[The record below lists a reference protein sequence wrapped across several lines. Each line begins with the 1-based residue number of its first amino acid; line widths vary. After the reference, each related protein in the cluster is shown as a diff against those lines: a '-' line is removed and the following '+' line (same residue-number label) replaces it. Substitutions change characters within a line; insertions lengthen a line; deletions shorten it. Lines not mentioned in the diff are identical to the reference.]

1 MIKSIKE
8 VSMYFKNIVIELFV
22 ILSISII
29 GYMVVESSTN
39 IVVSLL
45 DCTSNRINLDIKI
58 IMFATYI
65 YTFFSFC
72 IKENREKNLWSA
84 LTIKLLIQFIMYITI
99 LNIYKYQ
106 PLYFKFMVLGV
117 TIIIAQLI
125 ENMSLKYLNTNNKL
139 DEILKYVNILI
150 VILFIIYFILF

>member
-1 MIKSIKE
+1 
-8 VSMYFKNIVIELFV
+8 
-22 ILSISII
+22 
-29 GYMVVESSTN
+29 
-39 IVVSLL
+39 
-45 DCTSNRINLDIKI
+45 
-58 IMFATYI
+58 
-65 YTFFSFC
+65 
-72 IKENREKNLWSA
+72 
-84 LTIKLLIQFIMYITI
+84 MYITI
-99 LNIYKYQ
+99 LNIYKYE